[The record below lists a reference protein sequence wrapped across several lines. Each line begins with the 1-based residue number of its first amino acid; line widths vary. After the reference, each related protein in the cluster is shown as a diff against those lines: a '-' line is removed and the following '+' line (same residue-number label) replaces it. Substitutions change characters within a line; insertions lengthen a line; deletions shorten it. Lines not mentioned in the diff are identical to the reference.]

1 MRTFIRMSVALIVAC
16 ALPVA
21 ASAEQVAIEGNISKS
36 QLKAACEAGG
46 GDFTEGDV
54 GGLNAFACNTD
65 CQGTGNDNIDQDH
78 CNVNCIENQT
88 PGNCQGWNPE
98 GPTRTKLPKSIQLK
112 TFMAK
117 TAVKKTN

>member
-1 MRTFIRMSVALIVAC
+1 M
-16 ALPVA
+16 
-21 ASAEQVAIEGNISKS
+21 
-36 QLKAACEAGG
+36 
-46 GDFTEGDV
+46 
-54 GGLNAFACNTD
+54 NAFACNTD

-98 GPTRTKLPKSIQLK
+98 GPARTKLPKSIQLK